1 MKIASAVASV
11 SLCAV
16 LGLSGGASVVH
27 TVRQEAATASTPEAT
42 TEPTIESTAVPTTAP
57 EDSAQPIS
65 TPDAEAEVEAG
76 PAGSCPVVPAFRT
89 FDGTC
94 NADDDLG
101 AANMAQL
108 RISPVSLADGLPN
121 ARLVSNA
128 VMTQTE
134 DIRNDRHMNELVTFF
149 GQFIDHN
156 LALTPMTG
164 AENNIDIAEDD
175 PVLEL
180 EEIPFSNSAMINGAP
195 INVVTSFLDGSAIY
209 GSEEERADA
218 LRTMK
223 DGLLKTGPGDLL
235 PDNEEGIENEPDT
248 SAEFFVAG
256 DIRSNE
262 NPILTAIH
270 TLFVREH
277 NVIAREL
284 AEAMPELAEDEEE
297 LFLTA
302 RRINNAQLQK
312 VVYKEWLPALLG
324 DDTGIPEFT
333 GFDESVDPTVSNF
346 FSTAAFRVGHT
357 LLNEQVTRIDSRYR
371 PLPPLGL
378 NETFMVPDLV
388 REDGIDP
395 FIRGLIETAAQEVDS
410 MIVDSVRNFLFAN
423 IAETF
428 PEVDGVDLAAR
439 NIQRGRDHQIP
450 AYNTAREALGLP
462 RIRRFEDVSSD
473 PAIVEALKSVYSSV
487 DDIDGFVGCL
497 VEDRV
502 AGSSFGELLRASW
515 AAEFTRIRDGDRFF
529 YLNEGQFSEE
539 LMKLPRVERLFDDSV
554 STMREIVLDTTE
566 LRARQLPARIFFTD

>member
-1 MKIASAVASV
+1 MKLASAFTSV
-11 SLCAV
+11 SLLAV
-16 LGLSGGASVVH
+16 VGLTNAASVRH
-27 TVRQEAATASTPEAT
+27 TVHQEAVTTSTSESSPEPAV
-42 TEPTIESTAVPTTAP
+42 ESTSASETGPT
-57 EDSAQPIS
+57 
-65 TPDAEAEVEAG
+65 
-76 PAGSCPVVPAFRT
+76 GSCPAVPAFRT

-108 RISPVSLADGLPN
+108 RIAPASVGDNLPN

-175 PVLEL
+175 PTLEL
-180 EEIPFSNSAMINGAP
+180 EEIPFSNSAMVNGAP

-209 GSEEERADA
+209 GSDEERADA

-248 SAEFFVAG
+248 TARFFVAG

-277 NVIAREL
+277 NIIAREL
-284 AEAMPELAEDEEE
+284 AEALPELAEDEEE

-312 VVYKEWLPALLG
+312 IIYKEWLPALLG

-357 LLNEQVTRIDSRYR
+357 FLNEQVTRIDSRYR
-371 PLPPLGL
+371 PMPPLGL
-378 NETFMVPDLV
+378 NETFMVPELV

-395 FIRGLIETAAQEVDS
+395 FIRGLIATAAQEVDP

-450 AYNTAREALGLP
+450 SLNAARTALSLP

-473 PAIVEALKSVYSSV
+473 PTIVEALKSVYSSV
-487 DDIDGFVGCL
+487 SDIDGFVGCL

-502 AGSSFGELLRASW
+502 EGSSFGELLRASW

-539 LMKLPRVERLFDDSV
+539 LMALPRVERLFDESV
-554 STMREIVLDTTE
+554 STMRQVVLETTE
-566 LRARQLPARIFFTD
+566 LRAAQLPERIFFTD

>member
-1 MKIASAVASV
+1 MFLALCTLIALSTAAS
-11 SLCAV
+11 LPQ
-16 LGLSGGASVVH
+16 SVH
-27 TVRQEAATASTPEAT
+27 QRSRRPRRSRTPRGTRTPRRTDAP
-42 TEPTIESTAVPTTAP
+42 EPTDEPTVSASPEVSPES
-57 EDSAQPIS
+57 
-65 TPDAEAEVEAG
+65 G
-76 PAGSCPVVPAFRT
+76 PVGSCPALPPFRT

-94 NADDDLG
+94 NANDDLG

-108 RISPVSLADGLPN
+108 RIAPASVGDNLPN
-121 ARLVSNA
+121 PRLISNA
-128 VMTQTE
+128 VMDQTE
-134 DIRNDRHMNELVTFF
+134 DIRNDRNMNELVTFF

-156 LALTPMTG
+156 LALTPMNG
-164 AENNIDIAEDD
+164 AENNIDIPEDD
-175 PVLEL
+175 PTLEL
-180 EEIPFSNSAMINGAP
+180 EEIPFANSQMVDGSP

-209 GSEEERADA
+209 GSEEERADD
-218 LRTMK
+218 LRTME

-256 DIRSNE
+256 DVRSNE

-277 NVIAREL
+277 NIIAREL
-284 AEAMPELAEDEEE
+284 AEALPELAEDEEE

-312 VVYKEWLPALLG
+312 VVYEEWLPAILG

-333 GFDESVDPTVSNF
+333 GFDDSVDPTVSNF

-357 LLNEQVTRIDSRYR
+357 LLNEQVTRLDSNYR
-371 PLPPLGL
+371 ALPPLGL

-395 FIRGLIETAAQEVDS
+395 FMRGLIATAAQEIDP

-450 AYNTAREALGLP
+450 SYNDAREALGLS
-462 RIRRFEDVSSD
+462 RMASFEDVSSESS
-473 PAIVEALKSVYSSV
+473 IVDALKSVYDDV

-502 AGSSFGELLRASW
+502 EGSSMGELLRASW
-515 AAEFTRIRDGDRFF
+515 AADFTRIRDGDRFF

-539 LMKLPRVERLFDDSV
+539 LMELPRVERLFDDSI
-554 STMREIVLDTTE
+554 STMREIVLETTE
-566 LRARQLPARIFFTD
+566 LKESQLPERIFFTD